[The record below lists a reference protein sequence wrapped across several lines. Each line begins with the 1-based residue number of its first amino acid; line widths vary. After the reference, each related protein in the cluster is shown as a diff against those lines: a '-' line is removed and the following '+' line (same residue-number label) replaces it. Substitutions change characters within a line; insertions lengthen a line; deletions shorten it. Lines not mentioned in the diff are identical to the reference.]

1 MSALFGKPDYK
12 KALNN
17 YVSKGEYEKALKLA
31 IKNGDKFY
39 DKGEITKAIDVYLFL
54 LSLFRSKNIIEH
66 SLYEKLY
73 EKLIPLLFE
82 NNQEEEALNYSL
94 DLIDEKLVLK
104 KDNEAL
110 EILSALKEQFPESE
124 EVVLKTV
131 EVYLSKN
138 DIQNALKELDNAISS
153 IGPRP
158 KFIELA
164 GEIFLKIHRYE
175 DAYDYFNAL
184 LAVDP
189 DNQLAKQRI
198 SELESAFA
206 LSKTP
211 PLNNQKFKNETPAN
225 SAEKSEKVV
234 ENVQKA
240 SGNAYEK
247 EDSIPQ
253 IKISQAKDNRNVLS
267 EFKED
272 KNFEVKEKPSTKR
285 GVFTENK
292 KIEMSNDSDVSH
304 SNDKTGKTTNKFPE
318 EALKSNK
325 SISINKDKRESL
337 LTVVK
342 DPLYI
347 NAIRTLLKDEERGYD
362 ALVSVAEKYETISL
376 IDAEYVYLK
385 LFLLAPGSS
394 KVVRKLLSLYNKIA
408 SVYDIKD
415 VKAEKLFVS
424 FVAAKNSSGAEKLE
438 FLKQIE
444 KELPNELFVKVRI
457 FKILSILGR
466 REEALKY
473 FSEIKDKIS
482 NKVLNEVADV
492 AFAAV
497 KNDVKGLEVIAHV
510 LYRKGVRTGESFK
523 YFYTLGN
530 ILFNSGN
537 KPDGL
542 KWLLRANEV
551 NKLSL
556 DDYIKIAE
564 YIKELPLDEE
574 KDIIA
579 AALNGYIDVVS
590 EGKKDYLFKL
600 ILSLKPYNAVYIK
613 RYAEYL
619 SEKKRFREEADMLK
633 LLIEKMDLNSAEFV
647 NSKISEIVSYL
658 GIKDLEKLEQFFS
671 FVKSNSGLLN
681 VYEIMLQKDPSNI
694 EAKIKHLI
702 ISVEMEDED
711 NILHFFKENEPS
723 HKYIDLVSDKITEY
737 EQLRLKSMLDYH
749 IHFILGFL
757 YYLVERFEES
767 IASFQFVVRSHR
779 FEALMHL
786 FLGMS
791 FEKIALE
798 EFATKQYEMILSTE
812 PNNNEIVAF
821 ALYRMAVIAH
831 KNGDMKKAFELSKR
845 SYTLYADQRVKKFME
860 SIPNDSE
867 TKILKM
873 EENDK

>member
-12 KALNN
+12 KTLNA

-31 IKNGDKFY
+31 IKNGDSFY
-39 DKGEITKAIDVYLFL
+39 DEGELAKAIDVYLFL
-54 LSLFRSKNIIEH
+54 LSLFREKNVIEH

-110 EILSALKEQFPESE
+110 DILSALKDQFPNSE
-124 EVVLKTV
+124 AVVLKTV

-138 DIQNALKELDNAISS
+138 DVQSALKELDNAISS
-153 IGPRP
+153 IGPKP

-164 GEIFLKIHRYE
+164 GEILLKVHRYE

-211 PLNNQKFKNETPAN
+211 PVDNKKLKSDTVTN
-225 SAEKSEKVV
+225 SVEKSATNTTAETLIKPSEK
-234 ENVQKA
+234 
-240 SGNAYEK
+240 K
-247 EDSIPQ
+247 EVNSE
-253 IKISQAKDNRNVLS
+253 IKSNRNVLS
-267 EFKED
+267 ELKKGKSPESKEIVSAKEPAKQSVPVED
-272 KNFEVKEKPSTKR
+272 KFE
-285 GVFTENK
+285 
-292 KIEMSNDSDVSH
+292 
-304 SNDKTGKTTNKFPE
+304 
-318 EALKSNK
+318 KSNK
-325 SISINKDKRESL
+325 SNDLVSNDKANGSTNKLIAPPEKLQKDNSLQKDKYKPL
-337 LTVVK
+337 LTVAK

-347 NAIRTLLKDEERGYD
+347 SAIKTFLKDEKQGYD
-362 ALVSVAEKYETISL
+362 ALISVAEKYETINL
-376 IDAEYVYLK
+376 IDAEYIYLK
-385 LFLLAPGSS
+385 LFLFAPRNS
-394 KVVRKLLSLYNKIA
+394 KVAHKLLSLYDKIA
-408 SVYDIKD
+408 SIYDIKE

-424 FVAAKNSSGAEKLE
+424 FIAVKNSSGAEKLE

-444 KELPNELFVKVRI
+444 KELPNELFVKVQI
-457 FKILSILGR
+457 FKTLSTLGR
-466 REEALKY
+466 EEEALKY
-473 FSEIKDKIS
+473 FSDIKDKVS
-482 NKVLNEVADV
+482 SSDLNEIADI
-492 AFAAV
+492 AFVTV
-497 KNDVKGLEVIAHV
+497 KDDVKGLEVIAHT
-510 LYRKGVRTGESFK
+510 LYHKGIKTSESFK

-564 YIKELPLDEE
+564 YIKELPLDTE
-574 KDIIA
+574 KDTIA
-579 AALNGYIDVVS
+579 AALNGYVDVVS
-590 EGKKDYLFKL
+590 NDKKDYLFKL
-600 ILSLKPYNAVYIK
+600 ILSLKPHNTLYIK

-619 SEKKRFREEADMLK
+619 SSEKHFKEEAEMLK
-633 LLIEKMDLNSAEFV
+633 ILAEKSDINSAEFV
-647 NSKISEIVSYL
+647 NDKIREVVPYL
-658 GIKDLEKLEQFFS
+658 SIDDLKEFEKLFS
-671 FVKSNSGLLN
+671 LAKLNSGLLS
-681 VYEIMLQKDPSNI
+681 VYEIMLQKDPSNE
-694 EAKIKHLI
+694 EAKIKHFVVA
-702 ISVEMEDED
+702 VEMEDEN
-711 NILHFFKENEPS
+711 NILRFFRENEPS
-723 HKYIDLVSDKITEY
+723 HKYINLVSNKIAEY

-749 IHFILGFL
+749 IHFVLGFL

-779 FEALMHL
+779 FEPLMHL

-791 FEKIALE
+791 FEKIALS
-798 EFATKQYEMILSTE
+798 EFATKQYEMIFDAKPE
-812 PNNNEIVAF
+812 NEEITAF
-821 ALYRMAVIAH
+821 ALYRMAVIAR
-831 KNGDMKKAFELSKR
+831 KNGDMKKALEFAKR
-845 SYTLYADQRVKKFME
+845 SYEMFSDERIKKFIN
-860 SIPNDSE
+860 SIPNDSGD
-867 TKILKM
+867 KILKM
-873 EENDK
+873 EENNK